1 MSKWKTI
8 EKLKKHHTVKN
19 KNLKAIYIDDNNV
32 EQVQKETDC
41 FSIFPNKKLLIGALS
56 FISYPC
62 YIIWINP
69 SGHGTPKY
77 YFTDEYEFEEY
88 FKFKEEQ

>member
-1 MSKWKTI
+1 MIDWKNL
-8 EKLKKHHTVKN
+8 EKKKEHSIVKN
-19 KNLKAIYIDDNNV
+19 KNIKALYINEDNV
-32 EQVQKETDC
+32 EEVQKETDC

-69 SGHGTPKY
+69 KGRYKNKY
-77 YFTDEYEFEEY
+77 YFADKYEFDEY
-88 FKFKEEQ
+88 FKFKEDE

>member
-1 MSKWKTI
+1 MVVMSKWQTI

-41 FSIFPNKKLLIGALS
+41 FSIFPNKTYLLALYLLSVIRVTS
-56 FISYPC
+56 F
-62 YIIWINP
+62 
-69 SGHGTPKY
+69 G
-77 YFTDEYEFEEY
+77 
-88 FKFKEEQ
+88 

>member
-32 EQVQKETDC
+32 EQVQKETDA
-41 FSIFPNKKLLIGALS
+41 FLYFLTKSYLLALYLLSVIRVTS
-56 FISYPC
+56 F
-62 YIIWINP
+62 
-69 SGHGTPKY
+69 G
-77 YFTDEYEFEEY
+77 
-88 FKFKEEQ
+88 